1 MDDPH
6 RAYPVLHVG
15 GTNGKGSVAAVLA
28 SVLREAGHRV
38 GLYTSPH
45 LVSFAERIQVDGCP
59 VSLERLEHGAGLLRP
74 ALERHG
80 CSFFEAATVLAFTV
94 FREEGVDIAIVEV
107 GLGGRLDSTNVVVPE
122 VTGITNVAMDHR
134 EYLGDDL
141 GSIAAEKAGILKA
154 GVPAVTAELDPRVLD
169 VFRGKAREV
178 GGSLWEI
185 PTEEPLDVEVRPD
198 GTAFRLPDS
207 LWGPLALEVPLPGPH
222 QARNATL
229 AVRMLERL
237 PPELRPGVEAVVDGL
252 ARAQWPGRVQVI
264 QVRGVTFVFD
274 VAHNFAGVGALT
286 DTLASLDL
294 PRPVVLLVG
303 ILGDKDWRS
312 MLPPLF
318 AIADGVVLTQP
329 RSAPPDRRWD
339 PSIAAEASGS
349 RTPLEILPD
358 FSAALSRA
366 SAWAGSGMVVVTG
379 SVHTVGDA
387 LGELGVDPFPGC

>member
-1 MDDPH
+1 VEDPH

-28 SVLREAGHRV
+28 SALREGGHRV

-45 LVSFAERIQVDGCP
+45 LVSFAERIQVNGCP
-59 VSLERLEHGAGLLRP
+59 VSLGRLEHGADLLRP
-74 ALERHG
+74 ALEREG

-94 FREEGVDIAIVEV
+94 FREEAVDVAIVEV
-107 GLGGRLDSTNVVVPE
+107 GLGGRLDSTNVVTPE
-122 VTGITNVAMDHR
+122 VIGITNVAMDHR

-141 GSIAAEKAGILKA
+141 GSIASEKAGILKA
-154 GVPAVTAELDPRVLD
+154 GVPAVTAEVDPRVLD
-169 VFRGKAREV
+169 VFRNRAEGV
-178 GGSLWEI
+178 GADLLEI
-185 PTEEPLDVEVRPD
+185 PAADPLDVEVRPD
-198 GTAFRLPDS
+198 GTSFRLGDS
-207 LWGPLALEVPLPGPH
+207 HWGPLSLEVPLPGPH

-237 PPELRPGVEAVVDGL
+237 PRNLRPGAEAVVEGL
-252 ARAQWPGRVQVI
+252 ARARWPGRVQVI
-264 QVRGVTFVFD
+264 QERGVTFVLD

-286 DTLASLDL
+286 ETLGSLDL

-318 AIADGVVLTQP
+318 DIADGVVLTQP
-329 RSAPPDRRWD
+329 HSAPTGRRWD

-349 RTPLEILPD
+349 RTALEILPD

-366 SAWAGSGMVVVTG
+366 STWAGSGTVVVTG